1 MIASLFYESL
11 STTKKTVTK
20 RPLLSKE
27 SEDKFET
34 ALILPEGENCVLEG
48 GLRTK
53 GLFKQ
58 HATNR
63 PVITVITVVFNE
75 AVSIENTML
84 SVLNQTYDN
93 VEYIVVD
100 GGSNDG
106 TLDIIRQYDHAI
118 DYWVSEKDAGIYDA
132 MNKGLRLASGEWIN
146 FMNSGD
152 LFYKT
157 TTLEKIAF
165 HFREKYSI
173 VYGDV
178 QAFSKRHHFNVMKI
192 SRPVTPKNLIMKLP
206 ICHQATFITLKAFKE
221 VGLYDTNYKICG
233 DHDWLLKALM
243 AGHQVKY
250 VHQCIA
256 LNNRDGVS
264 SVSLFKLQ
272 RERLT
277 LALHHFNYL
286 KPMIYLMALIPF
298 IKIPLIFLFQKLNLI
313 NVTHRFKMI
322 KKP

>member
-1 MIASLFYESL
+1 MISYSSYEAFSATRKAVTARPVL
-11 STTKKTVTK
+11 SNK
-20 RPLLSKE
+20 SD
-27 SEDKFET
+27 DKFET
-34 ALILPEGENCVLEG
+34 TLFLSPSLMIDANG

-53 GLFKQ
+53 GLFKT
-58 HATNR
+58 HEPNR
-63 PVITVITVVFNE
+63 PLVTVITVVFNGAGDLE
-75 AVSIENTML
+75 KTLL
-84 SVLNQTYDN
+84 SVLNQTYNN
-93 VEYIVVD
+93 VEYIVID
-100 GGSNDG
+100 GGSTDG

-132 MNKGLRLASGEWIN
+132 MNKGILLASGGWVN

-152 LFYKT
+152 LFYST
-157 TTLEKIAF
+157 TTLEKIVF
-165 HFREKYSI
+165 KFREKYSI

-192 SRPVTPKNLIMKLP
+192 SRPVTPRNLIMKLP
-206 ICHQATFITLKAFKE
+206 ICHQATFVTLKAFKE

-243 AGHQVKY
+243 AGHQAKY

-277 LALHHFNYL
+277 LALLHFNDL

-298 IKIPLIFLFQKLNLI
+298 VKIPLIFLFRKLNLI
-313 NVTHRFKMI
+313 NVTHLFKMI
-322 KKP
+322 KKS

>member
-1 MIASLFYESL
+1 MSSYSSHEAF
-11 STTKKTVTK
+11 STTRKAVTA
-20 RPLLSKE
+20 RPVLSNK
-27 SEDKFET
+27 SDDKFET
-34 ALILPEGENCVLEG
+34 SLFLSPSLMIDANG

-53 GLFKQ
+53 GLFKT
-58 HATNR
+58 HEPNR
-63 PVITVITVVFNE
+63 PLVTVITVVFNGAGDLE
-75 AVSIENTML
+75 KTLL
-84 SVLNQTYDN
+84 SVLNQTYNN
-93 VEYIVVD
+93 VEYIVID
-100 GGSNDG
+100 GGSTDG

-118 DYWVSEKDAGIYDA
+118 DYWVSVKDAGIYDA
-132 MNKGLRLASGEWIN
+132 MNKGIRLASGKWIN

-152 LFYKT
+152 FFYST
-157 TTLEKIAF
+157 TTLEKIVF
-165 HFREKYSI
+165 KFRENYSI

-178 QAFSKRHHFNVMKI
+178 QAFSKKHHFNLMKI

-206 ICHQATFITLKAFKE
+206 ICHQATFVTLKAFKE
-221 VGLYDTNYKICG
+221 VGLYDTNYKISG

-243 AGHQVKY
+243 AGHQAKY

-277 LALHHFNYL
+277 LALLHFNDL

-298 IKIPLIFLFQKLNLI
+298 VKIPLIFLFRKLNLI

-322 KKP
+322 KKS

>member
-1 MIASLFYESL
+1 MMASLFHESF

-27 SEDKFET
+27 SKDKFET
-34 ALILPEGENCVLEG
+34 THIMPVGANRVLEG

-58 HATNR
+58 HETNK
-63 PVITVITVVFNE
+63 PLITIITVVFND
-75 AVSIENTML
+75 AVNIEKTML

-93 VEYIVVD
+93 VEYIVID
-100 GGSNDG
+100 GGSKDG
-106 TLDIIRQYDHAI
+106 ALDIILQYEHAI

-132 MNKGLRLASGEWIN
+132 MNKGIRLASGKWIN

-152 LFYKT
+152 LFFNNK
-157 TTLEKIAF
+157 TLEKIVF
-165 HFREKYSI
+165 KFRENYSI

-178 QAFSKRHHFNVMKI
+178 QAFSKKHHFNEMKI

-206 ICHQATFITLKAFKE
+206 ICHQATFVTLKAFKE

-243 AGHQVKY
+243 AGHQAKY

-277 LALHHFNYL
+277 LALLHFNDL

-298 IKIPLIFLFQKLNLI
+298 VKIPLIFLFRKLNLI

-322 KKP
+322 KKS